1 MIIPDANLLV
11 YAHNAADPDHAKAK
25 AWWRRLLAGTED
37 VGIPMAVVM
46 AFVRL
51 TTSPRVLLHPLD
63 VARSTAITSSWFE
76 APPVRLLHTT
86 PDHLALFVR
95 LANQVGVVGNLT
107 TDIHLAAL
115 ASEYRA
121 VIHSADADFG
131 RFSGIRWIN
140 PLK

>member
-11 YAHNAADPDHAKAK
+11 YAHNAADPDHKKAK
-25 AWWRRLLAGTED
+25 EWWRRLVTGTEE

-51 TTSPRVLLHPLD
+51 TTSSRVLTHPLD
-63 VARSTAITSSWFE
+63 VSRSTAIAASWFE
-76 APPVRLLHTT
+76 RPPVRLLH
-86 PDHLALFVR
+86 PSADHLRVFFN
-95 LANQVGVVGNLT
+95 LANQVGVGGNLT

-115 ASEYRA
+115 ALEYRA

-131 RFSGIRWIN
+131 RFSGIRWVN